1 VPNDL
6 AVRRRLL
13 ISAAEILVV
22 LALATAA
29 AGLLRVTVDLADP
42 SPVYLLAV
50 AAIAI
55 RRGTVAA
62 LAIAVGAFLTDNFLF
77 VEPRY
82 TFVVARPQQLATL
95 LLLLVLGG
103 LIGRL
108 AGGQRDRAEE
118 ALRREREAE
127 ALYAISRILGSVDPF
142 ERALGAVVTELV
154 ARAQMAR
161 AWITETIAEGR
172 ERPIADSE
180 PGRALP
186 DVAGFALL
194 RRDHAGE
201 MATWHRI
208 RPPLAAHA
216 GASPDGV
223 PCRVPLVAGGTELGS
238 LWAARLRGAGLPT
251 PEVTRLLGATADQVA
266 QAIQRRRLARAAAEA
281 DVARRGDEAKSA
293 LLASVSHDLRT
304 PLATIRAAAGT
315 LAEAEL
321 EVTPADR
328 ARLGRAIDQEAA
340 RLNSLVTNLLDL
352 SRIEGGAVEPALEQ
366 VSISLAVESTLD
378 RIAASLAGRSV
389 ATDVPESLTAVAD
402 PILLDQVL
410 TNLLENVARHAAP
423 SSAVRISAMARPAG
437 TGEVEIVVEDAGPGV
452 PADRLGTLFGAF
464 TRVPHPGRRVEG
476 SGLGLAIVRGLAA
489 AMGASVWASASDL
502 GGLAIHVAL
511 RGRQPLPAGTGR
523 APVATG
529 S

>member
-1 VPNDL
+1 MPNDL
-6 AVRRRLL
+6 VVRSRLL
-13 ISAAEILVV
+13 AAAAEILVA
-22 LALATAA
+22 LALATAGA
-29 AGLLRVTVDLADP
+29 ALLRVMVDLADP

-50 AAIAI
+50 AAVAI

-62 LAIAVGAFLTDNFLF
+62 LVMAVGAFLTDNFLF

-82 TFVVARPQQLATL
+82 TFVVARPQQFATL

-118 ALRREREAE
+118 ALRREREAQ

-142 ERALGAVVTELV
+142 DRALGAVVTELV
-154 ARAQMAR
+154 GRAQMAR
-161 AWITETIAEGR
+161 VWITEAIVEGR

-180 PGRALP
+180 AGRPLP

-194 RRDHAGE
+194 RRDDAGQ
-201 MATWHRI
+201 MASWHRI
-208 RPPLAAHA
+208 RPPVAAHV

-223 PCRVPLVAGGTELGS
+223 PCRIHLVAGGAELGS
-238 LWAARLRGAGLPT
+238 LWAARPRGAGLPT
-251 PEVTRLLGATADQVA
+251 PEVTRLLGAAADQVA
-266 QAIQRRRLARAAAEA
+266 QAIQRRRLAGAAAAA

-328 ARLGRAIDQEAA
+328 ARLGRAIDEEAA
-340 RLNSLVTNLLDL
+340 RLNGLVTNLLDL
-352 SRIEGGAVEPALEQ
+352 SRIEGGAVAPALEQ
-366 VSISLAVESTLD
+366 VSIGMAVESTLD
-378 RIAASLAGRSV
+378 RLAASLAGRSV
-389 ATDVPESLTAVAD
+389 ATDVPERLIAVAD

-410 TNLLENVARHAAP
+410 TNLLENAARHAAP
-423 SSAVRISAMARPAG
+423 GSAVRISATARPGGA
-437 TGEVEIVVEDAGPGV
+437 GEVEIVVEDAGPGV
-452 PADRLGTLFGAF
+452 AADRLGTLFGAF

-476 SGLGLAIVRGLAA
+476 SGLGLAIVQGLAA
-489 AMGASVWASASDL
+489 AMDGSVWASRSDL
-502 GGLAIHVAL
+502 GGLAVHVAL
-511 RGRQPLPAGTGR
+511 RGGQSIPSGAGR
-523 APVATG
+523 APLATG